1 MARAISGKFDCCLP
15 WQGIREQVRRMRAT
29 VFMVSIN
36 DYICSHEWEQD
47 RKGATCDGGDSFFE
61 NRSIF
66 NLLRAFQFM
75 LVIDTITCKYAVISY
90 SCIISA

>member
-1 MARAISGKFDCCLP
+1 
-15 WQGIREQVRRMRAT
+15 MRAA

-47 RKGATCDGGDSFFE
+47 RKWATSDGGDYFFE

-66 NLLRAFQFM
+66 NSFRVFQFM
-75 LVIDTITCKYAVISY
+75 LVIDTNNM
-90 SCIISA
+90 